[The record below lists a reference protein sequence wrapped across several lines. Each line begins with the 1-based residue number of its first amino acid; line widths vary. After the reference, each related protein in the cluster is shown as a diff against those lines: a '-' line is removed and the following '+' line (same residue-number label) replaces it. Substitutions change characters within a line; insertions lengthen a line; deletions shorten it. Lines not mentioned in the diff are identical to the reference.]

1 MYKMVDI
8 SVETWNKA
16 KVSVIKIH
24 ENDNVN
30 KTLLKSICIS
40 DVAKRQGGKNIYDLI
55 DKEIKGKCMVK
66 NMSDLTKPQIR
77 KYKIDGA
84 KLIKGSKH
92 SMYIHEDIAITIIM
106 QSRLLDPKTI
116 KFRSDLGF
124 NQINLI
130 LKKEQ
135 SVVIP
140 LLKAFSKEKIK
151 LQHKAIQN
159 ERVRSDMYFSEPKFA
174 VEIDEKGYTDRNEDK
189 EDERQ
194 AKIEKHSNCNFFHRI
209 NPDPDFDIFLEISK
223 MLGYIAQSNKEK
235 LEKENEAEIKELKE
249 KLKKLEAQIKK

>member
-1 MYKMVDI
+1 
-8 SVETWNKA
+8 
-16 KVSVIKIH
+16 
-24 ENDNVN
+24 
-30 KTLLKSICIS
+30 
-40 DVAKRQGGKNIYDLI
+40 
-55 DKEIKGKCMVK
+55 MVK

-92 SMYIHEDIAITIIM
+92 SMYVHENIAIKIIM
-106 QSRLLDPKTI
+106 QSRLLDPRTI

-124 NQINLI
+124 NQINLV

-151 LQHKAIQN
+151 LQHKAIKN
-159 ERVRSDMYFSEPKFA
+159 ERVRSDMYFSEHKFA

-189 EDERQ
+189 ED
-194 AKIEKHSNCNFFHRI
+194 CNLFTGLILMQKTLIFF
-209 NPDPDFDIFLEISK
+209 LK
-223 MLGYIAQSNKEK
+223 LVKYWVTLLNK
-235 LEKENEAEIKELKE
+235 
-249 KLKKLEAQIKK
+249 IKKRKRKGS